1 MPMPGDPRALRAA
14 QMLLAENGAVAA
26 RSVARAVG
34 ASVRTL
40 ERVFHSETALTLG
53 RWRRRARL
61 AAAIQMLADG
71 ADVTTVATSVG
82 H

>member
-1 MPMPGDPRALRAA
+1 
-14 QMLLAENGAVAA
+14 
-26 RSVARAVG
+26 
-34 ASVRTL
+34 
-40 ERVFHSETALTLG
+40 LTFG